1 MSATDTF
8 RLLHVDDDPAVLDLT
23 STFLDRELD
32 WEVTTLTETSPEA
45 ALSRVVDDA
54 DASDAGA
61 DVDCII
67 SDYDMPAMD
76 GLAFFEA
83 LRDHGLT
90 TPFILYT
97 GKGSEEI
104 ASRALNAG
112 VTGYF
117 QKGGPD
123 QQRRLANR
131 VEKILDDRRTQ
142 AVADRYST
150 VLEALGYPIY
160 VVGADGRFEF
170 VNEPF
175 AELTGYDRETLVG
188 SLPSLIKDDAAV
200 ERAESELGRI
210 LSADGPDTSQF
221 EVDIVPK
228 EGDPIRCRD
237 HMAALPYD
245 GECFEGSVGIL
256 RNISTERQRRREL
269 DHRTRAMDEAPTGIT
284 MTDPSRADNPMI
296 YVNDAFVEMTGYDRE
311 AALDRNCRFLQGPD
325 TDSESVERLN
335 EAIEAGEPATVTL
348 KNYRKDGEPFWNR
361 VSIAPLRDDDGE
373 VARWVG
379 FQEDV
384 TEYRR
389 YRRRLEQQNE
399 RLERFAGVLSHDLRN
414 PLTVAAGELELARCA
429 TETGHEHLD
438 AVADAHDRIE
448 ALIDDLLTLARDTDG
463 DIERE
468 PLSLSTMVTRCW
480 SDIETRDATLR
491 VETERTVHAESRR
504 FRRLL
509 TNLLGNAV
517 EHGGDDV
524 VVTVGETDDGFYVAD
539 DGPGIPESE
548 RDRIFQAGYS
558 TDEDGTGFGL
568 EIVREFADVHGW
580 TVEVSEGTDGGA
592 RFDVRGVDAT

>member
-23 STFLDRELD
+23 SSFLDRELD

-45 ALSRVVDDA
+45 ALSRVADDA

-67 SDYDMPAMD
+67 SDYDMPAMN

-83 LRDHGLT
+83 VREHGIT

-131 VEKILDDRRTQ
+131 VEQVLDDRRTQ

-150 VLEALGYPIY
+150 VIEALGYPVY
-160 VVGADGRFEF
+160 VVDADGRFEF
-170 VNEPF
+170 VNESF
-175 AELTGYDRETLVG
+175 AELTGYDRETIIG

-200 ERAESELGRI
+200 ERAESELGGI

-256 RNISTERQRRREL
+256 RDVSAERRRRREL
-269 DHRTRAMDEAPTGIT
+269 DYRTRAMDEAPTGIT
-284 MTDPSRADNPMI
+284 MTDPSRPDNPMI
-296 YVNDAFVEMTGYDRE
+296 YVNDAFVEMTGYDHE

-325 TDSESVERLN
+325 TDSEPVETLN

-348 KNYRKDGEPFWNR
+348 RNYRRDGEPFWNR

-389 YRRRLEQQNE
+389 YRRRLERQNE

-414 PLTVAAGELELARCA
+414 PLTVAAGELELAKCA
-429 TETGHEHLD
+429 TEAGHEHLD
-438 AVADAHDRIE
+438 AVADAHARIE
-448 ALIDDLLTLARDTDG
+448 ALIDDLLTLARETDD
-463 DIERE
+463 DIDRER
-468 PLSLSTMVTRCW
+468 LSLPTMVKRCW

-491 VETERTVHAESRR
+491 IETERTVNAESRR

-524 VVTVGETDDGFYVAD
+524 VVTVGETDGGFYVAD

-548 RDRIFQAGYS
+548 RDRIFEAGYS
-558 TDEDGTGFGL
+558 TDEGGTGFGL
-568 EIVREFADVHGW
+568 EIVREFVDVHGW
-580 TVEVSEGTDGGA
+580 TVDVAESADGGA

>member
-23 STFLDRELD
+23 SSFLDRELG

-45 ALSRVVDDA
+45 ALSRVADDA
-54 DASDAGA
+54 DA

-83 LRDHGLT
+83 VREHGIT

-131 VEKILDDRRTQ
+131 VEQVLDDRRTQ

-150 VLEALGYPIY
+150 VIEALGYPVY
-160 VVGADGRFEF
+160 VVDADGRFEF
-170 VNEPF
+170 VNESF
-175 AELTGYDRETLVG
+175 AELTGYDRETIIG

-200 ERAESELGRI
+200 ERAESELGGI
-210 LSADGPDTSQF
+210 LSADGPDSSQF

-256 RNISTERQRRREL
+256 RDVSAERRRRREL
-269 DHRTRAMDEAPTGIT
+269 DYRTRAMDEAPTGIT

-325 TDSESVERLN
+325 TDSEPVETLN

-348 KNYRKDGEPFWNR
+348 RNYRRDGEPFWNR

-389 YRRRLEQQNE
+389 YRRRLERQNE

-414 PLTVAAGELELARCA
+414 PLTVAAGELELAKCA
-429 TETGHEHLD
+429 TEAGHEHLD
-438 AVADAHDRIE
+438 AVADAHARIE

-463 DIERE
+463 DMDRE
-468 PLSLSTMVTRCW
+468 ALSLPTMVTRCW

-491 VETERTVHAESRR
+491 VETERTVNAESRR

-524 VVTVGETDDGFYVAD
+524 VVTVGETDGGFYVAD

-548 RDRIFQAGYS
+548 RDRIFEAGYS
-558 TDEDGTGFGL
+558 TDEGGTGFGL
-568 EIVREFADVHGW
+568 EIVREFVDVHGW
-580 TVEVSEGTDGGA
+580 TVDVTESADGGA

>member
-1 MSATDTF
+1 
-8 RLLHVDDDPAVLDLT
+8 
-23 STFLDRELD
+23 
-32 WEVTTLTETSPEA
+32 
-45 ALSRVVDDA
+45 
-54 DASDAGA
+54 
-61 DVDCII
+61 
-67 SDYDMPAMD
+67 
-76 GLAFFEA
+76 
-83 LRDHGLT
+83 
-90 TPFILYT
+90 
-97 GKGSEEI
+97 
-104 ASRALNAG
+104 
-112 VTGYF
+112 
-117 QKGGPD
+117 
-123 QQRRLANR
+123 
-131 VEKILDDRRTQ
+131 
-142 AVADRYST
+142 
-150 VLEALGYPIY
+150 
-160 VVGADGRFEF
+160 
-170 VNEPF
+170 
-175 AELTGYDRETLVG
+175 
-188 SLPSLIKDDAAV
+188 
-200 ERAESELGRI
+200 
-210 LSADGPDTSQF
+210 
-221 EVDIVPK
+221 
-228 EGDPIRCRD
+228 
-237 HMAALPYD
+237 
-245 GECFEGSVGIL
+245 
-256 RNISTERQRRREL
+256 
-269 DHRTRAMDEAPTGIT
+269 MDEAPTGIT

>member
-23 STFLDRELD
+23 SSFLDRELG

-45 ALSRVVDDA
+45 ALSRVADDA
-54 DASDAGA
+54 DAGA

-83 LRDHGLT
+83 AREHGIT

-131 VEKILDDRRTQ
+131 VEQVLDDRRTQ

-150 VLEALGYPIY
+150 VIEALGYPVY
-160 VVGADGRFEF
+160 VVDADGRFEF
-170 VNEPF
+170 VNESF
-175 AELTGYDRETLVG
+175 AELTGYDRETIIG

-200 ERAESELGRI
+200 ERAESELGGI
-210 LSADGPDTSQF
+210 LSADGPDSSQF

-256 RNISTERQRRREL
+256 RDVSAERRRRREL
-269 DHRTRAMDEAPTGIT
+269 DYRTRAMDEAPTGIT

-325 TDSESVERLN
+325 TDSEPVETLN

-348 KNYRKDGEPFWNR
+348 RNYRRDGEPFWNR

-389 YRRRLEQQNE
+389 YRRRLERQNE

-414 PLTVAAGELELARCA
+414 PLTVAAGELELAKCA
-429 TETGHEHLD
+429 TEAGHEHLD
-438 AVADAHDRIE
+438 AVADAHARIE

-463 DIERE
+463 DMDRE
-468 PLSLSTMVTRCW
+468 ALSLPTMVTRCW

-491 VETERTVHAESRR
+491 VETERTVNAESRR

-524 VVTVGETDDGFYVAD
+524 VVTVGETDGGFYVAD

-548 RDRIFQAGYS
+548 RDRIFEAGYS
-558 TDEDGTGFGL
+558 TDEGGTGFGL
-568 EIVREFADVHGW
+568 EIVREFVDVHGW
-580 TVEVSEGTDGGA
+580 TVDVTESADGGA